1 MTDKLEPPPEHRHHR
16 WHWIET
22 EHGPMCASWFPEISG
37 IRSAW
42 DISGHNKFSDDP
54 LVLRMWRY
62 IGPAIPPHE
71 ERQDLKGADEARAKI
86 TRLADHA
93 NPLIEA
99 LESIIRRRLAELHA
113 WKKKGS

>member
-1 MTDKLEPPPEHRHHR
+1 MTSKRRTKKLEPGQFLARGSSMPDKLEPPPEHQHHR

-71 ERQDLKGADEARAKI
+71 ERQDPKDADEA
-86 TRLADHA
+86 
-93 NPLIEA
+93 
-99 LESIIRRRLAELHA
+99 
-113 WKKKGS
+113 